1 MPPGGGREPDAAGSR
16 GTVRDASGLPLPG
29 VAVTLGRDERP
40 PLVARTDGIGRFAF
54 DAPFGRYALTAELA
68 GFQTA
73 VRPNVM
79 AGTDRVTLDIV
90 LELGKFTEETQVVA
104 RAPRV
109 FTAAEPTAPATV
121 DQEIIK
127 IAPVQGLRD
136 HSALPLLPGTVRGP
150 DGLIS
155 ISGSRSW
162 QGTVLADGLRESDP
176 VSGEAVLSLPIS
188 AIANTQVD
196 PPLPPAEA
204 GPATGGVTLVN
215 TKPAM
220 DTFTFSV
227 QGLLPRPRLDIDGGV
242 ALEAWHPTF
251 GLSGPLVK
259 GRAWLA
265 EAVEDRWERFQTTT
279 VVGKQDTS
287 ISGWTSFTRLDMK
300 PRGSHHVTLR
310 LIVTPD
316 SSSHYGLG
324 AFEPADTVPDLK
336 KTGVSA
342 AVTDRVALG
351 DRSTLDSDVHV
362 KRVQLEMT
370 SGGNLP
376 YVIGHER
383 VAGNYFKNLNQT
395 ASRVEVGATLATGVV
410 KWHGEHLIKAGAA
423 IGYTTVTGVEDSRPV
438 DYVRSNGTLAR
449 RYEFSGPGAFDA
461 SLVDGG
467 LFAQDTWALRPGL
480 KGGPGGTVGCQHG
493 RQRPGALAARRRE
506 LRPAARLRRRCRA
519 GSASSPTRRCW
530 PRASSPAA
538 RRGDEMLYDE
548 SGQQLQSSRLFT
560 NRTDGSGPQPPT
572 SLIWNV
578 QLDQTLKGGWM
589 ARLAYQER
597 VGRGDYA
604 VQPTIDRAA
613 GRRAG
618 R

>member
-1 MPPGGGREPDAAGSR
+1 MSLATLLLVVSLLAVPPADAQTQPGRIQGK
-16 GTVRDASGLPLPG
+16 VRDGSGLPLPG
-29 VAVTLGRDERP
+29 VVVTLTRVDKP
-40 PLVARTDGIGRFAF
+40 PLVVHTDEIGRFTF
-54 DAPFGRYALTAELA
+54 DVPSGRYALTAELA

-73 VRPNVM
+73 VRPDVM
-79 AGTDRVTLDIV
+79 AGTDPVTLDIV

-109 FTAAEPTAPATV
+109 FTASEPTAPATV

-127 IAPVQGLRD
+127 IAPVQGLRYD
-136 HSALPLLPGTVRGP
+136 SALPLLPGTVRGP

-188 AIANTQVD
+188 AIANTQVYS
-196 PPLPPAEA
+196 PLPPAEA

-215 TKPAM
+215 TKPAV
-220 DTFTFSV
+220 DTFAFSV

-251 GLSGPLVK
+251 GLSGALVK
-259 GRAWLA
+259 GRVWLA
-265 EAVEDRWERFQTTT
+265 EAVEYRWERFQTTT

-287 ISGWTSFTRLDMK
+287 LSGWTSFTRLDMK

-336 KTGVSA
+336 TTGVSV

-351 DRSTLDSDVHV
+351 DRSTLDSYVHV

-370 SGGNLP
+370 SGGSLP

-395 ASRVEVGATLATGVV
+395 ASRVEVGRDAGDGRREMARRAPDQGRGSGRV
-410 KWHGEHLIKAGAA
+410 HGRHRCRGQPAGRLHQKQRHAGAPLRVL
-423 IGYTTVTGVEDSRPV
+423 G
-438 DYVRSNGTLAR
+438 AR
-449 RYEFSGPGAFDA
+449 RVRCLTGGRRTLRAGHLGAA
-461 SLVDGG
+461 RRS
-467 LFAQDTWALRPGL
+467 Q
-480 KGGPGGTVGCQHG
+480 GGPGGTVGRQHG
-493 RQRPGALAARRRE
+493 RQRAGALAARRRE
-506 LRPAARLRRRCRA
+506 LRPAAQLDEGVERSRRLRRQGAAGRA
-519 GSASSPTRRCW
+519 RL
-530 PRASSPAA
+530 PRTA
-538 RRGDEMLYDE
+538 RRGARCCTTNPA
-548 SGQQLQSSRLFT
+548 SNSSRRACS
-560 NRTDGSGPQPPT
+560 RTGQKVRSVPPIRSSGT
-572 SLIWNV
+572 SSS
-578 QLDQTLKGGWM
+578 T
-589 ARLAYQER
+589 
-597 VGRGDYA
+597 
-604 VQPTIDRAA
+604 
-613 GRRAG
+613 RR
-618 R
+618 